1 LYPAKK
7 NTHKKEEEKR
17 ERERIFFWMS
27 SDREKA
33 RLLLT
38 RFGGDV
44 EKAAHRLAGASEP
57 AAGPKNSVTFGGFGG
72 GGWGSLNS
80 PISKPSSRRK
90 ANLESYFDDE
100 GDDDEL
106 PTFRPGVKIVPRFG
120 TLPIIVKSLDDPNG
134 DGVEVI
140 VSEEQLGGGEYGFA
154 NPGMFNGQDVAVKF
168 IPVDP
173 PAREDGKPVTPYTE
187 DDFKREVKLATR
199 AGLWGLGAKIYA
211 SGIYTTPKDEKFY
224 ILVQEKLNRI
234 GEEDEIKVLE
244 LVKSLFFDANIH
256 HRDTHSANV
265 MQAGDGG
272 LRLIDFGKAVDLDSM
287 HEDERHTFGFVV
299 ENLIRIFIK
308 ENSLDDIIDQSTEGL
323 PLIKAKPGVNLD
335 ERDQA
340 FVDRINAWVMKN

>member
-1 LYPAKK
+1 LTKTQLQKK
-7 NTHKKEEEKR
+7 RRKR
-17 ERERIFFWMS
+17 EKKIMS

-44 EKAAHRLAGASEP
+44 EKAAQRLAGASEP
-57 AAGPKNSVTFGGFGG
+57 VAAGRPTRLGVYEFVEEF
-72 GGWGSLNS
+72 
-80 PISKPSSRRK
+80 
-90 ANLESYFDDE
+90 
-100 GDDDEL
+100 EL
-106 PTFRPGVKIVPRFG
+106 PTFKRGQRATPTFEKFLIV
-120 TLPIIVKSLDDPNG
+120 VKSLDDPNG
-134 DGVEVI
+134 DGVEVV

-265 MQAGDGG
+265 MQADDGG
-272 LRLIDFGKAVDLDSM
+272 LRLIDFGKAVDLAVMS
-287 HEDERHTFGFVV
+287 EDERPTFSSVV
-299 ENLIRIFIK
+299 KNLNRIFVRESFRTSVIRL
-308 ENSLDDIIDQSTEGL
+308 NTEGL
-323 PLIKAKPGVNLD
+323 PLIEAQPGVALD
-335 ERDQA
+335 ETDQA
-340 FVDRINAWVMKN
+340 FVDRINGWVVDNASLLV